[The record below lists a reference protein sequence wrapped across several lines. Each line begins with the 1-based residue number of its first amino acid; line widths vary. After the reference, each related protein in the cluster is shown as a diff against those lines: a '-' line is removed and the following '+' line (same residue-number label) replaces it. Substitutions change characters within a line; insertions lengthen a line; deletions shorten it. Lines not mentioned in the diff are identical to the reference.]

1 MNLSKANISEIVSI
15 NAQNE
20 SDSKRPPTMIV
31 TLEDLERY
39 RAMREQSSFTEIR
52 ARKTWA
58 KSKNQA
64 STTHAPKGK
73 PKDDPSS
80 QVS

>member
-1 MNLSKANISEIVSI
+1 MNLSKADISEIVSI
-15 NAQNE
+15 IAQNE
-20 SDSKRPPTMIV
+20 SESKRPPTMIV

-39 RAMREQSSFTEIR
+39 RAMREQCSFTEIR
-52 ARKTWA
+52 TGKTWA
-58 KSKNQA
+58 KSKNHA
-64 STTHAPKGK
+64 STTHSSKGK